1 MISFSYYEGNIYK
14 SECVGHLTLRAFID
28 AHKNPADSTIKIINE
43 IAEVSVKGDKK
54 AKAVLKERLYAF
66 TPGVLVP
73 IGMPRKYTSI
83 EKFTGLMQLDFDNIP
98 DRDIAELLKAHI
110 FNMHKE
116 IICMYISP
124 SGLGVKALMSIK
136 IADDVEQYK
145 AIHQSVSKEME
156 QYGYFDMATKNAIL
170 PMFLSMDTDLLE
182 RDDYTTWTKEDWS
195 KTKVSKHFDN
205 PTMNIRA
212 HDNDFNMQKVI
223 RIISS
228 RIDNII
234 SDGHPQLRSTA
245 LILGSRVSAGYI
257 DKISAEQLIT
267 NLINSNN
274 YLQKGI
280 KGYVETAMWGIEEGM
295 KSPKYF

>member
-1 MISFSYYEGNIYK
+1 
-14 SECVGHLTLRAFID
+14 
-28 AHKNPADSTIKIINE
+28 
-43 IAEVSVKGDKK
+43 
-54 AKAVLKERLYAF
+54 
-66 TPGVLVP
+66 
-73 IGMPRKYTSI
+73 
-83 EKFTGLMQLDFDNIP
+83 
-98 DRDIAELLKAHI
+98 
-110 FNMHKE
+110 
-116 IICMYISP
+116 
-124 SGLGVKALMSIK
+124 
-136 IADDVEQYK
+136 
-145 AIHQSVSKEME
+145 
-156 QYGYFDMATKNAIL
+156 
-170 PMFLSMDTDLLE
+170 MFLSMDTDLLE